1 MSVQLISPNNP
12 SVSVARDRPSS
23 VSAPIT
29 NKPINAPSSERVRTP
44 EINVDSVSQVNRA
57 YQALSDTTVKIN
69 QVADSVRQADSAM
82 QNVGLALDKMK
93 GSLEGIIKNYPPFPP
108 GSEQRVKAL
117 KSFAALRNEIDKLT
131 FPPEPSLVPKLI
143 ADPARSP
150 GSFSVTLDSQGT
162 SVQLDRQQ
170 IDPGPNGLN
179 IPVLP
184 TTQPQDS
191 GDEPIHKA
199 ISALN
204 LATKTISD
212 RRQSLS
218 ENFAQQALPA
228 VVSSVTNQAGLAN
241 AAQQTTVLSEQS
253 ASSKSLDISGI
264 FSAISVGMSLG
275 SDTFLKRLT

>member
-12 SVSVARDRPSS
+12 SVSVARDRPSPVS
-23 VSAPIT
+23 VSIT
-29 NKPINAPSSERVRTP
+29 NKPTGTPSSERVRTP
-44 EINVDSVSQVNRA
+44 EIHVDSVSQVNRA

-117 KSFAALRNEIDKLT
+117 KSFSALRNEIDKLT

-143 ADPARSP
+143 SDPVRSP

-179 IPVLP
+179 IPTLP
-184 TTQPQDS
+184 ISPPQDS

-218 ENFAQQALPA
+218 ENFEQQALPA
-228 VVSSVTNQAGLAN
+228 VVSSVTNQAGLTD
-241 AAQQTTVLSEQS
+241 AAQRTPVLSEQS